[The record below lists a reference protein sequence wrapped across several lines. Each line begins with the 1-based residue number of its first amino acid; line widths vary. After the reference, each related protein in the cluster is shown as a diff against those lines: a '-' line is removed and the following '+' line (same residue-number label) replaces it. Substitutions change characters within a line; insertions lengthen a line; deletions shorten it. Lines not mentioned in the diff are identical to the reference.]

1 MVSLQSIQLL
11 ASSLP
16 FCLSGFFPI
25 DLLFCFAKLFI
36 ELARSVG
43 WFVKDKERSEK
54 FSIQTAILAAVALID
69 MTAAAGPVISKF
81 FKPVFRLGRCTG
93 EVL

>member
-1 MVSLQSIQLL
+1 MGGLPAGHPAFGVV
-11 ASSLP
+11 ASVLP
-16 FCLSGFFPI
+16 PV

-43 WFVKDKERSEK
+43 WFVKDKERSKK

-69 MTAAAGPVISKF
+69 MTAAARPVVSEF

-93 EVL
+93 KVF